1 MAYDVKVLP
10 TAELEVEDI
19 VEYLSGFGIQPARH
33 FIEDCRRQ
41 LELLASGVI
50 DYGLCRLPEVAKLGY
65 HACRVNSYIML
76 YYFEGDAAVIAHVS
90 HQRQDYA
97 RLV

>member
-1 MAYDVKVLP
+1 MAYNVKVLP

-19 VEYLSGFGIQPARH
+19 VEYLSGFVVQPARH
-33 FIEDCRRQ
+33 FIEDYRRQ

-50 DYGLCRLPEVAKLGY
+50 DYGLCKLPEVAKLGY
-65 HACRVNSYIML
+65 HVCRVNSYIML
-76 YYFEGDAAVIAHVS
+76 YYFEGDAVVIAHVF